1 MVRHGQ
7 SMAEGATVA
16 CSGEPSFPHTSDKN
30 GTQVSLFYSE
40 NAESAG
46 WPGLSGRIQIC
57 MLNVNN

>member
-7 SMAEGATVA
+7 SMAEGATEA

-30 GTQVSLFYSE
+30 GTQVSLFHSE

-46 WPGLSGRIQIC
+46 WPGLSGRIQ
-57 MLNVNN
+57 LNVNNLKS